1 MRAYRGTV
9 FKAALLSTCLLTPVA
24 AWAQSADQ
32 SATIVDEVV
41 VTGRRAADRA
51 ALENK
56 RRSDNQV
63 DAVRAD
69 DVGRLPDQNVA
80 EALRRLPGLSTSNDM
95 GESRYLTVRG
105 VSPDLLNVTL
115 NGQTAPAPEPDG
127 RQVKL
132 DDIPS
137 ALIGSVTVVK
147 TLTPDLD
154 ANAIAGQANIITL
167 TAFDRN
173 KTFGTLR
180 AAYGYNEL
188 ADDNP
193 YEFDASYG
201 TVFGQNRQ
209 FGMVLAANF
218 SERFIAAENLQG
230 GEKRIEVDGNE
241 VPEEFTIRPYTT
253 NRKRTGAVA
262 NFDWRPNDDAKMFLR
277 FLYSKYEDAETRDN
291 FSVEL
296 DEDDTIFS
304 NTTPTSGDFAD
315 ADANRRVR
323 TRAENTDTFTSSIGG
338 AWTFGES
345 ELNIEGTYSRANKRD
360 PRRDEWE
367 FKTGGLSGSY
377 DLSEDLYI
385 FRPEAAAYDASSY
398 EADSVSYESRE
409 AVEDLYQARIDYRMP
424 LNFGDGSSIKVGA
437 KYINR
442 KKTNDANA
450 VTYDYEGDSLTLDQ
464 VAGRSIDSIY
474 DGRYPFGP
482 TVSQDLADAYFA
494 ANRADFEIDD
504 EATIGDSLAA
514 DYDISET
521 ITAGYA
527 MATLKFDRW
536 TFIPGV
542 RVEHTQGEFAA
553 KSITDISTLDQGFD
567 VFGKREYTDWFP
579 GLNVRYDASDNL
591 VLRGAITTAI
601 GRPNYEDLAPY
612 VIVNTGDEEVAVGNP
627 DLQALE
633 SVNFDL
639 AAEYYLGR
647 SGVLSVSVFRKQI
660 ENPIFF
666 STQDLTDVTYAGIF
680 LPDAEVTTPVNA
692 DKAEVNG
699 IEFNVQ
705 SELDFLPIKGF
716 SGGVNLTLVDSKA
729 SGVPGRDDEVPLL
742 TQSDKVASAQ
752 ISYERSGF
760 SGRVAYTY
768 RSAYL
773 DTVGSEASE
782 DLYVDDF
789 NQWDARVAY
798 KINDRASISLEASN
812 LNDEPQRFFVG
823 SRNRIA
829 ENERYGYSLRAGVQ
843 LTF

>member
-1 MRAYRGTV
+1 MSNYRRSV
-9 FKAALLSTCLLTPVA
+9 FKAALLTTCLLTPA
-24 AWAQSADQ
+24 ASWAQSTD
-32 SATIVDEVV
+32 SAQATEVDAIV

-56 RRSDNQV
+56 RRADNQV
-63 DAVRAD
+63 DAIRAD

-115 NGQTAPAPEPDG
+115 NGQTAAAPEPES

-193 YEFDASYG
+193 YEFDASFG
-201 TVFGQNRQ
+201 TVFGDNRQ

-230 GEKRIEVDGNE
+230 GENRIEVNGNE

-262 NFDWRPNDDAKMFLR
+262 NFDWRPTDDAKMFLR
-277 FLYSKYEDAETRDN
+277 LLYSKYEDAETRDN

-296 DEDDTIFS
+296 NEDDTIFS
-304 NTTPTSGDFAD
+304 NTTPTTGNFAD

-323 TRAENTDTFTSSIGG
+323 TRAENTDTLTASLGG
-338 AWTFGES
+338 AWTFNES

-377 DLSEDLYI
+377 DLSGDLYI
-385 FRPEAAAYDASSY
+385 FNPEAAVYDPGEY

-409 AVEDLYQARIDYRMP
+409 AVEDLYQARIDYRTP
-424 LNFGDGSSIKVGA
+424 ISIGDGSSVKFGA

-450 VTYDYEGDSLTLDQ
+450 VTYDYEGDNLTLAQ
-464 VAGRSIDSIY
+464 VAGQSIDSIY
-474 DGRYPFGP
+474 DGRYRFGP

-494 ANRADFEIDD
+494 THRNEFEIDD

-521 ITAGYA
+521 ITAA
-527 MATLKFDRW
+527 
-536 TFIPGV
+536 
-542 RVEHTQGEFAA
+542 
-553 KSITDISTLDQGFD
+553 
-567 VFGKREYTDWFP
+567 
-579 GLNVRYDASDNL
+579 
-591 VLRGAITTAI
+591 
-601 GRPNYEDLAPY
+601 
-612 VIVNTGDEEVAVGNP
+612 
-627 DLQALE
+627 
-633 SVNFDL
+633 
-639 AAEYYLGR
+639 
-647 SGVLSVSVFRKQI
+647 
-660 ENPIFF
+660 
-666 STQDLTDVTYAGIF
+666 
-680 LPDAEVTTPVNA
+680 
-692 DKAEVNG
+692 
-699 IEFNVQ
+699 
-705 SELDFLPIKGF
+705 
-716 SGGVNLTLVDSKA
+716 
-729 SGVPGRDDEVPLL
+729 
-742 TQSDKVASAQ
+742 
-752 ISYERSGF
+752 
-760 SGRVAYTY
+760 
-768 RSAYL
+768 
-773 DTVGSEASE
+773 
-782 DLYVDDF
+782 
-789 NQWDARVAY
+789 
-798 KINDRASISLEASN
+798 
-812 LNDEPQRFFVG
+812 
-823 SRNRIA
+823 
-829 ENERYGYSLRAGVQ
+829 
-843 LTF
+843 

>member
-338 AWTFGES
+338 VWTFGES

-367 FKTGGLSGSY
+367 FKTGGLAGSY

-385 FRPEAAAYDASSY
+385 FRPEAAYDASSY

-553 KSITDISTLDQGFD
+553 KSITDTSTLDQGFD

-666 STQDLTDVTYAGIF
+666 STQDLTDVTYAGIV
-680 LPDAEVTTPVNA
+680 LPEAEVTTPVNA

-699 IEFNVQ
+699 IEFNFQ

-752 ISYERSGF
+752 LSYERGGF

>member
-304 NTTPTSGDFAD
+304 NATPTSGDFAD

-553 KSITDISTLDQGFD
+553 KSITDTSTLDQGFD

-692 DKAEVNG
+692 DKAEING

-752 ISYERSGF
+752 LSYERGGF

-782 DLYVDDF
+782 DLYVDNF

>member
-1 MRAYRGTV
+1 MRAYRRSAL
-9 FKAALLSTCLLTPVA
+9 KAALLSTCLLTPAA

-32 SATIVDEVV
+32 SATTIDEVV

-230 GEKRIEVDGNE
+230 GEGRIEVNGNE

-385 FRPEAAAYDASSY
+385 FRPEAAAYDPSSY

-424 LNFGDGSSIKVGA
+424 LNFGEGSSIKVGA

-521 ITAGYA
+521 ITAAYA

-553 KSITDISTLDQGFD
+553 KSITDTSTLDQGFD

-579 GLNVRYDASDNL
+579 GLNVRYDASDSL

-680 LPDAEVTTPVNA
+680 LADAEVTTPVNA

-699 IEFNVQ
+699 IEFNFQ

-716 SGGVNLTLVDSKA
+716 SGGVNLTLVNSKA

-752 ISYERSGF
+752 LSYERGGF

-789 NQWDARVAY
+789 QQWDARVAY

-823 SRNRIA
+823 RRDRIA